1 MGGVDSQKT
10 VNNPAVVN
18 FGPQPGAVEL
28 RELAVPPPGEDEV
41 LLDVAAVSVCGSDV
55 HQWRA
60 VNSWPVRHPVVLG
73 HEFCGVV
80 RELGARVKGFGPGDR
95 VACETHAVVDPDGPL
110 ARAGLYQLDP
120 GRRGYGATVD
130 GAMRPTM
137 PVPARILHRLP
148 AHLRDEHAALTEP
161 ACVAY
166 SAVAVNSDVKP
177 GDRVV
182 VLGPGPIGILCAAIA
197 RLRGAEVALV
207 GLEADERRLE
217 VAAAYGCLRYRSGS
231 EALQAWA
238 RERDGAGVDGVV
250 DASGHSHALREAM
263 ALVRPAGFITKVG
276 WGPQPLGFSLD
287 PIVQKAVR
295 LQGSFSH
302 NWPVWERVVA
312 LMGAGAL
319 DVAPLVGGVFPLDEW
334 KTAFERMHRG
344 EIVKAVLLP
353 RNR

>member
-1 MGGVDSQKT
+1 MV
-10 VNNPAVVN
+10 
-18 FGPQPGAVEL
+18 
-28 RELAVPPPGEDEV
+28 
-41 LLDVAAVSVCGSDV
+41 
-55 HQWRA
+55 
-60 VNSWPVRHPVVLG
+60 
-73 HEFCGVV
+73 
-80 RELGARVKGFGPGDR
+80 
-95 VACETHAVVDPDGPL
+95 CETHAIVDPDGPL

-137 PVPARILHRLP
+137 PVPARILHHLP
-148 AHLRDEHAALTEP
+148 DHLPDEHAALTEP

-182 VLGPGPIGILCAAIA
+182 VLGPGPIGILCAAMA

-217 VAAAYGCLRYRSGS
+217 VAAAYGCLRFRSGS
-231 EALQAWA
+231 EALRAWA

-250 DASGHSHALREAM
+250 DASGHSAALREAM
-263 ALVRPAGFITKVG
+263 ELVRPAGFITKVG

-302 NWPVWERVVA
+302 NWPVWERVIA
-312 LMGAGAL
+312 LLGSGAL
-319 DVAPLVGGVFPLDEW
+319 DVAPLVGGLFPLREW
-334 KTAFERMHRG
+334 KAAFEKMERG
-344 EIVKAVLLP
+344 EIVKAVLTT
-353 RNR
+353 RKG